1 MSVSGMGAAD
11 WVEQHRSLVDRA
23 FAIWLETGEW
33 PPVER
38 LQRDLDRDHQDID
51 VLAAYTTMPRPGGQ
65 EHPLYPSALAL
76 PLRVLRYLP
85 EGGSL
90 LAVCFQIIRRGIE
103 VYLADDAALE
113 LGSTDQLLQERA
125 GSNVGLLLRA
135 GALLL
140 SDYPNPFAGGSL
152 GDDFWTLHINV
163 QSARQF
169 RDVETLDDYFVRQAS
184 IIESSQSQEP
194 TPTSPRAPAYV
205 FVLMPFGEDWSAGVY
220 DLIKRAVDS
229 LRSEFD
235 IFVERADDISRPGK
249 ITEQIIEAIRRA
261 DVVLADITGSNAN
274 VMWEL
279 GFAQALGKPP
289 VILNQA
295 IQTTP
300 FDLHD
305 WRQVSYS
312 RTPVVSDERSTADS
326 IRGAL
331 KSIK

>member
-1 MSVSGMGAAD
+1 MNEPVVNAAD
-11 WVEQHRSLVDRA
+11 WVERHRSLVDRS

-33 PPVER
+33 PSVER
-38 LQRDLDRDHQDID
+38 LQRDLDRDHQEIE
-51 VLAAYTTMPRPGGQ
+51 VLAAYNAMPRPLGEQ
-65 EHPLYPSALAL
+65 HLFYPSVVAL
-76 PLRVLRYLP
+76 PLRILRYLSEAGP
-85 EGGSL
+85 L

-113 LGSTDQLLQERA
+113 LRSTDHLLRERVE
-125 GSNVGLLLRA
+125 SNVGLLGRA
-135 GALLL
+135 AALLL
-140 SDYPNPFAGGSL
+140 SDYPSPFAGGSL
-152 GDDFWTLHINV
+152 GDDLWTLNINV

-169 RDVETLDDYFVRQAS
+169 REVETLDDFFARQAS
-184 IIESSQSQEP
+184 VVESTRPPEP
-194 TPTSPRAPAYV
+194 ILATPLMQVYV
-205 FVLMPFGEDWSAGVY
+205 FVLMPFGEDWSPGVY

-229 LRSEFD
+229 LRPEFD

-249 ITEQIIEAIRRA
+249 ITEQIVEAIRRA
-261 DVVLADITGSNAN
+261 DVIVADITGNNAN

-279 GFAQALGKPP
+279 GYAQALGKPP

-295 IQTTP
+295 LEATP

-312 RTPVVSDERSTADS
+312 RTPVESDERSTAAL

-331 KSIK
+331 TSSE